1 MTKKEWSEFSPR
13 QRQAIYVIAAVET
26 VMTAA
31 ALLDLA
37 RRPGGEVR
45 GPKLAWLLA
54 VFVQPVGPIAYFA
67 VGRR

>member
-1 MTKKEWSEFSPR
+1 MSEFSPR
-13 QRQAIYVIAAVET
+13 QRRAIYVAAAVET
-26 VMTAA
+26 AMTAA

-37 RRPGGEVR
+37 RRPAGAVR

-54 VFVQPVGPIAYFA
+54 FFIQPVGPIAYLA